1 MFSSTGSS
9 LRRKQARFRLSG
21 LLLFVICV
29 LLWGAAGQS
38 QQTSTFSVKVKVVN
52 MLATVRDKHGLMVRN
67 LTKDDFILE
76 EDDRPQAI
84 RYFTQDTDIQL
95 TLGLLVDTSMS
106 QMRLLDRERS
116 ASHTF
121 LNQMM
126 RENKDSAFVIH
137 FDSQVELLQ
146 DATGSRQKLEE
157 ALGVVEMTPPEPQN
171 TASSPGSWPGRRRGG
186 WGGAA
191 GTLLYD
197 SVFLASD
204 ELMSKQ
210 QGRKALILLTDGVD
224 QGSKLGLQTAIASAQ
239 RADTVVYSI
248 LFADDQDT
256 AADLVALNSL
266 GNQLDR
272 STGKSHIGWNGFLN
286 DYPNILS
293 RAAAVLGARNLFRLK
308 ARPPSCPN
316 FFHLLFPIES

>member
-1 MFSSTGSS
+1 MFSSTRTF
-9 LRRKQARFRLSG
+9 LRSPW
-21 LLLFVICV
+21 LLLVVVASLFGVAV
-29 LLWGAAGQS
+29 YS
-38 QQTSTFSVKVKVVN
+38 QQAPTFSIKVKVVN
-52 MLATVRDKHGLMVRN
+52 MLATVRDKHGQIIHN
-67 LTKDDFILE
+67 LTKDDFLLE
-76 EDDRPQAI
+76 EDGRPQTI
-84 RYFTQDTDIQL
+84 RYFAQDTDIPL

-157 ALGVVEMTPPEPQN
+157 ALGAVEMTPPEPQN
-171 TASSPGSWPGRRRGG
+171 TAGSPGSWPGRRRGG

-224 QGSKLGLQTAIASAQ
+224 
-239 RADTVVYSI
+239 
-248 LFADDQDT
+248 
-256 AADLVALNSL
+256 
-266 GNQLDR
+266 
-272 STGKSHIGWNGFLN
+272 
-286 DYPNILS
+286 
-293 RAAAVLGARNLFRLK
+293 
-308 ARPPSCPN
+308 
-316 FFHLLFPIES
+316 